1 MASLLDSASAQ
12 SIGIT
17 LSGRD
22 AEYAETACSASKDI
36 RIAVWQ
42 SSSTAILSE
51 ESLLPPPLQ
60 HMYFQLKSYK
70 I

>member
-1 MASLLDSASAQ
+1 MASLLDSANAQ
-12 SIGIT
+12 RICVT

-22 AEYAETACSASKDI
+22 AEYAEAACSASKDI

-42 SSSTAILSE
+42 SLSSAILSE

-60 HMYFQLKSYK
+60 HMYFKLKLY
-70 I
+70 